1 MIINW
6 SEGTNTAINAHPV
19 LFTPSGVVGAII
31 QTLQRIRTAT
41 LKILMARVESLPVS
55 TFRRLLLKILA
66 YRSEAMPVASEPIR
80 KTIKL
85 LEESQK
91 GMVL

>member
-41 LKILMARVESLPVS
+41 LKVLMARAETLPVS
-55 TFRRLLLKILA
+55 MLRKILIKVLA
-66 YRSEAMPVASEPIR
+66 YRSEPLAVASSR
-80 KTIKL
+80 RVTLKL
-85 LEESQK
+85 LDERQE
-91 GMVL
+91 GMGL

>member
-41 LKILMARVESLPVS
+41 LRVLMARVQVLDVALFRSL
-55 TFRRLLLKILA
+55 TLKILSFRA
-66 YRSEAMPVASEPIR
+66 HVAPVAVVSR
-80 KTIKL
+80 ART
-85 LEESQK
+85 LEMLDERQK
-91 GMVL
+91 GIGI